1 MTIGVP
7 VVLTNRVMIYNHNG
21 FKFEF
26 HFAFMVSYND
36 LYELLRKERYS
47 EQLQPLSKK
56 FVSDVSKYIGE
67 KKEATK
73 KEEDFFSDEIVKI
86 KKQLENANSI
96 FKELMLL
103 RRKKLLGLVFV
114 ASETGINKRDFE
126 NMLDFEKELF
136 DNIMASME
144 YAEKSLNSEFLNGGF
159 IPEEQTMKLVLFLD
173 DIDEFLDSQG
183 KSLGPFNKGDIVNL
197 PKSVAKILVDGKK
210 AEVVLED

>member
-1 MTIGVP
+1 MLVA
-7 VVLTNRVMIYNHNG
+7 VYNHNS

-26 HFAFMVSYND
+26 HFEFMVSYND
-36 LYELLRKERYS
+36 LYEFLRKERYS

-73 KEEDFFSDEIVKI
+73 NEEDFFSDEIVKL

-103 RRKKLLGLVFV
+103 RKKKLLGLVFV
-114 ASETGINKRDFE
+114 ASETGINKRDFD

-159 IPEEQTMKLVLFLD
+159 APEEQTMKLVLFLD
-173 DIDEFLDSQG
+173 DIDEFLDSHG
-183 KSLGPFNKGDIVNL
+183 KSLGPFNKDDIVNL
-197 PKSVAKILVDGKK
+197 PKSVAKILIDGKK

>member
-1 MTIGVP
+1 MLVA
-7 VVLTNRVMIYNHNG
+7 VYNHNS

-26 HFAFMVSYND
+26 HFEFMVSYND
-36 LYELLRKERYS
+36 LYEFLRKERYS

-73 KEEDFFSDEIVKI
+73 NEEDFFSDEIVKL

-96 FKELMLL
+96 FKELMLM
-103 RRKKLLGLVFV
+103 RKKKLLGLVFV

-136 DNIMASME
+136 DNIMSSME
-144 YAEKSLNSEFLNGGF
+144 YASKMLASEFVNDGLL
-159 IPEEQTMKLVLFLD
+159 PEEQTMKLVLFLQD
-173 DIDEFLDSQG
+173 VDGFLNPEG
-183 KSLGPFNKGDIVNL
+183 KTIGPYKKDDIVNL
-197 PKSVAKILVDGKK
+197 PKQIAEILIGDKK
-210 AEVVLED
+210 VEIVLDD